1 MPSQHKAT
9 GLIIALD
16 TQSRQQAHQWIDEIG
31 DLVGMVK
38 LGLEF
43 TYAAGFSAV
52 AEIGQ
57 RVPLFLDLKLH
68 DIPNTVAA
76 AIRALS
82 FIQPRMLTI
91 HASGGSAMIA
101 AARHACDLSFPPEKR
116 PLLLGVTVLT
126 SLDEEALIETGIE
139 KGVQAQVLTLGALA
153 LRAGC
158 DGLVCSA
165 RELKILREQFGQT
178 PVLVTPGIRP
188 NISTENQPSIQ
199 QKTIV
204 NDDQK
209 RFMTPAQAHQ
219 AGADWVV
226 VGRPITQAMQ
236 KRAVAQAIM
245 AELSFKGS
253 NHNNIH
259 RIIS

>member
-1 MPSQHKAT
+1 MPYQHKPT
-9 GLIIALD
+9 GLIVALD
-16 TQSRQQAHQWIDEIG
+16 TQSRQQAHQWIDEVG

-82 FIQPRMLTI
+82 FVQPRMLTI
-91 HASGGSAMIA
+91 HASGGSAMIE
-101 AARHACDLSFPPEKR
+101 AARHACDLSFPSEKR

-126 SLDEEALIETGIE
+126 SLDEKALAETGVE
-139 KGVQAQVLTLGALA
+139 KDVQAQVLTLGALA

-165 RELKILREQFGQT
+165 RELKILRDQFGQG
-178 PVLVTPGIRP
+178 PVLVAPGIRP
-188 NISTENQPSIQ
+188 SMRAENHPGIQ
-199 QKTIV
+199 HKTIV

-226 VGRPITQAMQ
+226 VGRPITQATE
-236 KRAVAQAIM
+236 KRSATLAIIS
-245 AELSFKGS
+245 ELSL
-253 NHNNIH
+253 
-259 RIIS
+259 